1 MDRFV
6 GALEEASGQSIL
18 TGNRMRRKGM
28 LKVIDGIVAAAC
40 LGRNA
45 TRVGFEIVSKLGLRA
60 GRRRGTLDA
69 RFCLR
74 MRQRRLG

>member
-1 MDRFV
+1 VRWGFHGLGVVPAGMTKQRKTMDRFV

-45 TRVGFEIVSKLGLRA
+45 TRVGFEIVS
-60 GRRRGTLDA
+60 
-69 RFCLR
+69 
-74 MRQRRLG
+74 